1 MKQLSLFLLCATAGS
16 LVAVMPPGFLSAQ
29 ASRPDSCYVTTP
41 NGIVAGSSERNERSY
56 GNALLSVGPLGLW
69 PNGTVVFKPG
79 GAGFQTK
86 EGALGMKFGW
96 TRHIRGKINV
106 SGRRIDADAPP
117 LRFETNQT
125 NDTHSTGG
133 EQVKGESNKSY
144 AMKAFGGRGRDR
156 TGDPLLAKQV
166 PCMATVSPSV
176 SAKSHKRFF
185 RCSKARSTPL
195 CTAWKNEDGLP
206 LSGASPKRVGRP
218 SFTIYRR
225 RAASNWRAKNR
236 TGSGWQERW
245 STFCKPWNRN
255 LSCPGGNPCFPSARP
270 MSK

>member
-156 TGDPLLAKQV
+156 TGDPLLAKHG
-166 PCMATVSPSV
+166 SP
-176 SAKSHKRFF
+176 F
-185 RCSKARSTPL
+185 
-195 CTAWKNEDGLP
+195 
-206 LSGASPKRVGRP
+206 
-218 SFTIYRR
+218 
-225 RAASNWRAKNR
+225 
-236 TGSGWQERW
+236 
-245 STFCKPWNRN
+245 
-255 LSCPGGNPCFPSARP
+255 
-270 MSK
+270 